1 MDGISW
7 WSEDIL
13 RQTTSGSRQ
22 NSLNSNSLS
31 LEQEQQHLGRH
42 FLIEYHGE
50 GTYRVVRQWPE
61 TRRPR
66 DPETPKDPD
75 PDGRFPVGLRL
86 YAHMIIDGPYSIMFF
101 TISF

>member
-50 GTYRVVRQWPE
+50 GTYLPCG
-61 TRRPR
+61 PSMAG
-66 DPETPKDPD
+66 DPETQVQMA
-75 PDGRFPVGLRL
+75 GFRQVSAFM
-86 YAHMIIDGPYSIMFF
+86 HITGP
-101 TISF
+101 

>member
-50 GTYRVVRQWPE
+50 GGVHYGNFNKCKELVN
-61 TRRPR
+61 
-66 DPETPKDPD
+66 DDLKNL
-75 PDGRFPVGLRL
+75 G
-86 YAHMIIDGPYSIMFF
+86 
-101 TISF
+101 

>member
-61 TRRPR
+61 TWRPG
-66 DPETPKDPD
+66 DPD
-75 PDGRFPVGLRL
+75 PDSRFPAGLRL
-86 YAHMIIDGPYSIMFF
+86 YAHLIDGPYSIMFF
-101 TISF
+101 TVSF

>member
-50 GTYRVVRQWPE
+50 GTYLPCG
-61 TRRPR
+61 PSMAG
-66 DPETPKDPD
+66 DPKTQ
-75 PDGRFPVGLRL
+75 VQMAGLRL
-86 YAHMIIDGPYSIMFF
+86 YAHHRAVGPKV
-101 TISF
+101 